1 MTGMSMDMANLNL
14 TVSLW
19 YTVDGYSG
27 KVLWLKVCR
36 TNNDPAIT
44 GQLFLNA
51 VRKYDGCPTL
61 LRTDTMGLK
70 MSLWLGCSVIF
81 EAMEPMNLLG

>member
-1 MTGMSMDMANLNL
+1 MKTWIVMTGMSMDMANLNL

-44 GQLFLNA
+44 GHA
-51 VRKYDGCPTL
+51 AIPK
-61 LRTDTMGLK
+61 
-70 MSLWLGCSVIF
+70 CSAKV
-81 EAMEPMNLLG
+81 